1 MTLKADAIREC
12 FEGVIPGVLATAD
25 LEGTPNISN
34 LSQIQF
40 IDSEHVALSYQFF
53 NKTRQNILA
62 NPHAV
67 LMVVHPWTSAQY
79 RLSLDYLR
87 TETAGALF
95 ESMKAKL
102 AGIASHTGMSGV
114 FRLLGSDVFRV
125 TEVQQVPGESLPA
138 PAPRRNLLAG
148 LRLVSE
154 RMARNC
160 DLDLLLTDLLAG
172 LETHFDVQ
180 HAMILLHDESRAR
193 LYTVASRGYRDSGIG
208 SEIPLGQGVIG
219 VAAREHTPIR
229 ISHMSSEYAYSRAVR
244 DSAVQSGMADALE
257 TAIPLPGLDEP
268 RSQLAVP
275 IMCGPCLVGV
285 LYVESPFDLRF
296 TYDDEDAF
304 VALTAQLGMAIHILQ
319 SLADT
324 GDELPSAGGE
334 APLLDG
340 FPVTVRHYRENDSV
354 FLDEDYLIKGVAG
367 SIFLTLVHDYIDQ
380 GRTEFTNRE
389 LRLDARIRLPDVS
402 DNLEARL
409 VLLSRRLTERAACVG
424 IERTGRGRFR
434 LRVDRP
440 LKLVHGA
447 RA

>member
-1 MTLKADAIREC
+1 MTLKVDAIREC
-12 FEGVIPGVLATAD
+12 FEGVVPGVLGTAD
-25 LEGTPNISN
+25 LNGTPNISY

-40 IDSEHVALSYQFF
+40 VDSEHVALSYQFF

-67 LMVVHPWTSAQY
+67 LMVVNPLTATQY
-79 RLSLDYLR
+79 RLSLEYLR
-87 TETAGALF
+87 TETAGPLF

-102 AGIASHTGMSGV
+102 AGIASHTGMSSV

-125 TEVQQVPGESLPA
+125 TEVQQMPGESRPL
-138 PAPRRNLLAG
+138 PAPRRSLLAG
-148 LRLVSE
+148 LRAVSE

-160 DLDLLLTDLLAG
+160 DLDLLLTDLLAA
-172 LETHFDVQ
+172 LETHFDIQ
-180 HAMILLHDESRAR
+180 HAMILLHDEPRAR

-219 VAAREHTPIR
+219 VAAQERTPIR

-244 DSAVQSGMADALE
+244 EIALQSGLADAIE
-257 TAIPLPGLDEP
+257 TAIPLPGLGEP

-296 TYDDEDAF
+296 TYDDEDAL
-304 VALTAQLGMAIHILQ
+304 VALSAQLGMAIHILQ

-324 GDELPSAGGE
+324 GDASPAAGGN
-334 APLLDG
+334 APPLDG
-340 FPVTVRHYRENDSV
+340 LPVTVRHFRENDSV